1 MDNIIR
7 INKDDIS
14 VFECPEFIFL
24 NDLYR
29 YFIFNQ
35 YTNLCCSVTAIV
47 SLIEYLRQ
55 KEGKGLEKLSVAF
68 LYHNALLM
76 EGIMKNS
83 SIKTKS
89 VLNAIM
95 NSGTCTQERWSSLND
110 FRLKPSEDAIRDALS
125 RVKHCNIEDIEPSIE
140 TIKYIIGYCKRPIVV
155 ILTLYQPN
163 ALSREKSR
171 SVFHRPVDTSKVYD
185 KHSVLLV
192 GYDDREQYLLFQNSF
207 GEEWGFGGF
216 GKISYDYIPLF
227 SLLYSMDESCI
238 KNDDIEEIDDF

>member
-1 MDNIIR
+1 MDNIVH
-7 INKDDIS
+7 INKDDIFI
-14 VFECPEFIFL
+14 FECPNSSFL
-24 NDLYR
+24 NKIYK

-35 YTNLCCSVTAIV
+35 HTNLCCSVTAVV

-55 KEGKGLEKLSVAF
+55 KDGKDLEKFSVSF
-68 LYHNALLM
+68 LYHNSLLM

-95 NSGTCTQERWSSLND
+95 NSGTCLQEKWSSLND
-110 FRLKPSEDAIRDALS
+110 FKLKPSEEAIRDSLF
-125 RVKHCNIEDIEPSIE
+125 RVKRCNIENIEPSIE

-163 ALSREKSR
+163 ALSKDKSKFI
-171 SVFHRPVDTSKVYD
+171 FHHPVDISKIYD
-185 KHSVLLV
+185 KHSILLV
-192 GYDDREQYLLFQNSF
+192 GYDDSEKYLLFQNSF
-207 GEEWGFGGF
+207 GEEWGYDGF

-238 KNDDIEEIDDF
+238 KNDNF